1 MQAASGSRK
10 TMRTLENSSATIGT
24 IVGGGGKS
32 RIVKKI
38 MSACCGLGLAISFV
52 SQWGIYANE

>member
-1 MQAASGSRK
+1 
-10 TMRTLENSSATIGT
+10 MRTLENSTATIGA